1 MIPIIPIYINNNNN
15 NNDKKSKRIK
25 TEMSS
30 KTYDQPDAVQ
40 AHDPAGDP

>member
-1 MIPIIPIYINNNNN
+1 M
-15 NNDKKSKRIK
+15 K

-40 AHDPAGDP
+40 AHDPAGDPWAAPAHGHCG